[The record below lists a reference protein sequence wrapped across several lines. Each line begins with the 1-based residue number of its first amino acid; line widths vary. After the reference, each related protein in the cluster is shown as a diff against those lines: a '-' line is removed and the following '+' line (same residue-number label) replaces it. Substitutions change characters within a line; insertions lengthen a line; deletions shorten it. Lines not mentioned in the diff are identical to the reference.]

1 MSETANKTEGA
12 VNLGARTIPLP
23 EALSP
28 QARAVLTAGY
38 GNRPVGGNRGNPEPA
53 LDDTEGWLKMIAASD
68 AMAGQMRAT
77 VLARL
82 KADVEVQTIAGR
94 PVYIGTPQGERLLD
108 KQKIILEIHGGGLI
122 YGGGEALSL
131 DTAAT
136 ALRTGRVSYSIDY
149 RMPPLHP
156 YPAALDDCVGLY
168 RALLEK
174 HAAKDIVI
182 MGTSAGGN
190 LAAALA
196 LRARDEG
203 LPQAAG
209 LILLTPEID
218 LTESG
223 DSFSTMVGLDTVL
236 GGRLMQMNLL
246 YAGGAD
252 LAHPYLSPLFGDFSK
267 GYPPTFLQTGTRDLF
282 LSNTARMHRAIR
294 KAGVRAEL
302 HVWDGMPH
310 GGFGGVTPEDR
321 EMNVEMQAF
330 IASL

>member
-1 MSETANKTEGA
+1 MADDAQAKDGA
-12 VNLGARTIPLP
+12 AKLGARVIPLP

-28 QARAVLTAGY
+28 QAQAVLTAGY
-38 GNRPVGGNRGNPEPA
+38 TNRSAGGNRGMAEPA
-53 LDDTEGWLKMIAASD
+53 LDDKEGWLKMVAASD
-68 AMAGQMRAT
+68 AAAAPMRAG

-108 KQKIILEIHGGGLI
+108 KQTVILEIHGGALVF
-122 YGGGEALSL
+122 GGGEALRL

-136 ALRTGRVSYSIDY
+136 ALRTGRVSYSLDY

-156 YPAALDDCVGLY
+156 YPAALDDAIGLY

-174 HAAKDIVI
+174 HAPKDIVM

-190 LAAALA
+190 IAAALA

-203 LPQAAG
+203 LPLAAG

-223 DSFSTMVGLDTVL
+223 DSFNTMVGLDSVL
-236 GGRLMQMNLL
+236 SGRLMQMNLL

-252 LAHPYLSPLFGDFSK
+252 LSHPYLSPLFGDFSE

-294 KAGVRAEL
+294 KANIRAEL

-310 GGFGGVTPEDR
+310 SGFGGMAPEDR
-321 EMNVEMQAF
+321 ELNVEMQAF
-330 IASL
+330 IATL